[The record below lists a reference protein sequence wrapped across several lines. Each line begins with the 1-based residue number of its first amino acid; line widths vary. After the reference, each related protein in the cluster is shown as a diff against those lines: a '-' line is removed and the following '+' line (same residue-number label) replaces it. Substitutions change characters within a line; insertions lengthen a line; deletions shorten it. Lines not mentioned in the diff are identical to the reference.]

1 VQIVYCSP
9 WMDGPVQSILRGFYG
24 RVTTAVVNFITADR
38 AYCLFPR
45 ATFVRRGVGTLRG
58 PCYDREY
65 LSARVE
71 YEQRFRLNWK
81 EEPELRSAR
90 RVGDHLSWVIPFD
103 ILPSGSSPSADSS
116 VESVRFE
123 VTQVGAVMVKR

>member
-1 VQIVYCSP
+1 VQIVYCCP
-9 WMDGPVQSILRGFYG
+9 WTGGPVQSVVNGFYG

-45 ATFVRRGVGTLRG
+45 ATFVRRGVGTLWG
-58 PCYDREY
+58 P
-65 LSARVE
+65 

-81 EEPELRSAR
+81 EEPELQSAR
-90 RVGDHLSWVIPFD
+90 RVGDAMSWVIPFER
-103 ILPSGSSPSADSS
+103 SPSSLPVDSG